1 MPRSKTALLIVAA
14 GRGTRLGS
22 DTPKQYL
29 KAGGVPVLRHA
40 ILRFRAHPAIGTI
53 RVVIDPDHRDLYEHA
68 IAGIDLPPPVEGGA
82 ERCQSV
88 LNGLHALLDEAPK
101 KILIHDAARPF
112 ADDAVI
118 DRVIAALD
126 HAPGAIPAL
135 PVPDTLKQAAGLE
148 TPITGT
154 VDRSTLFRAQTPQG
168 FHYRALLHA
177 HETAEAHTTDDAALL
192 EARGQE
198 VRLVEGAESL
208 FKITTEADLLR
219 AENMMTSHMEPRV
232 GTGFD
237 VHRLGPGET
246 IMLCGVE
253 ITHDRT
259 LIGHSDADVG
269 LHAITDALLGA
280 IADGDIGSH
289 FPPSDPQWKGAAS
302 DQFLAH
308 ARDLVLNRGGRITH
322 IDVTLICEQPKIGP
336 HRPAMR
342 QRIAEIMELPESRI
356 SVKATTSERLGF
368 TGRGE
373 GIAAQAAATVLLP
386 VEVDQ

>member
-1 MPRSKTALLIVAA
+1 VSRSKTALLIVAA

-22 DTPKQYL
+22 ETPKQYL
-29 KAGGVPVLRHA
+29 KVGGLPVLRHA
-40 ILRFRAHPAIGTI
+40 VLRFRAHPAIGAI
-53 RVVIDPDHRDLYEHA
+53 RVVIDPDHRDLYEQA
-68 IAGIDLPPPVEGGA
+68 VAGIDLPPPVEGGA
-82 ERCQSV
+82 ERGQSV
-88 LNGLHALLDEAPK
+88 LNGLRALTDEAPDMV
-101 KILIHDAARPF
+101 LIHDAARPF
-112 ADDAVI
+112 VQNAVI
-118 DRVIAALD
+118 DRVLAALEQ
-126 HAPGAIPAL
+126 APGAIPAL
-135 PVPDTLKQAAGLE
+135 PVPDTLKQAAGLNAA
-148 TPITGT
+148 ITGT

-168 FHYRALLHA
+168 FHYQTLLQAHDAASSHA
-177 HETAEAHTTDDAALL
+177 TDDATLL
-192 EARGQE
+192 EARDLE
-198 VRLVEGAESL
+198 VRLVDGAESL
-208 FKITTEADLLR
+208 FKITTEADLMR
-219 AENMMTSHMEPRV
+219 AESMMASQMEPRV

-246 IMLCGVE
+246 ITLCGIE
-253 ITHDRT
+253 IAHDRT

-302 DQFLAH
+302 DRFLMH
-308 ARDLVLNRGGRITH
+308 ARDLVLNKGGRITH

-342 QRIAEIMELPESRI
+342 RRIAEIMELPESRI
-356 SVKATTSERLGF
+356 SVKATTSEKLGF

-386 VEVDQ
+386 AEIDQ

>member
-22 DTPKQYL
+22 EIPKQYL
-29 KAGGVPVLRHA
+29 KVGGISVLRHA
-40 ILRFRAHPAIGTI
+40 VQRCLSHPAIDTI
-53 RVVIDPDHRDLYEHA
+53 RVVIDPAHQDLYQSA
-68 IAGIDLPPPVEGGA
+68 VRGLDLPPPVFGGD
-82 ERCQSV
+82 ERGQSV
-88 LNGLHALLDEAPK
+88 LNGLQALGDFGPDLV
-101 KILIHDAARPF
+101 LIHDAARPF
-112 ADDAVI
+112 VEASVI
-118 DRVIAALD
+118 DRVVAAL
-126 HAPGAIPAL
+126 HHSPGAIPAL
-135 PVPDTLKQAAGLE
+135 PVPDTLKQAVGLDR
-148 TPITGT
+148 PITGT
-154 VDRSTLFRAQTPQG
+154 IDRSTLFRAQTPQG
-168 FHYRALLHA
+168 FHYRALLDA
-177 HETAEAHTTDDAALL
+177 HEASDTHKTDDAALL
-192 EARGQE
+192 EARGLTVQ
-198 VRLVEGAESL
+198 LVEGAESL
-208 FKITTEADLLR
+208 FKITTEADLMR
-219 AENMMTSHMEPRV
+219 AESMLASHMEPRV

-246 IMLCGVE
+246 ITLCGIE
-253 ITHDRT
+253 IAHDRS

-302 DQFLAH
+302 DQFLMH

-322 IDVTLICEQPKIGP
+322 IDVTLICEHPKIGP

-342 QRIAEIMELPESRI
+342 RRIAEIMDLPESRI
-356 SVKATTSERLGF
+356 SVKATTSEKLGF

-386 VEVDQ
+386 SESDQ

>member
-14 GRGTRLGS
+14 GRGTRLGNQI
-22 DTPKQYL
+22 PKQYL
-29 KAGGVPVLRHA
+29 KVGGVPVLRHA
-40 ILRFRAHPAIGTI
+40 VQRFRAHAAIGTI
-53 RVVIDPDHRDLYEHA
+53 RIVIDPDYRDLYDQA
-68 IAGIDLPPPVEGGA
+68 VAGLDISPPVEGGA
-82 ERCQSV
+82 ERSQSV
-88 LNGLHALLDEAPK
+88 LNGLRAFIDEAPDTV
-101 KILIHDAARPF
+101 LIHDAARPF
-112 ADDAVI
+112 VDDAVV
-118 DRVIAALD
+118 DRVIEALES
-126 HAPGAIPAL
+126 APGAIPAL
-135 PVPDTLKQAAGLE
+135 PVHDTLKQAPGLSE
-148 TPITGT
+148 PISGT

-168 FHYRALLHA
+168 FQYRTLLDA
-177 HETAEAHTTDDAALL
+177 HETAECHTTDDAALL
-192 EARGQE
+192 EANGLD

-208 FKITTEADLLR
+208 FKITTEADLMR
-219 AENMMTSHMEPRV
+219 AESMMASSMEPRT

-237 VHRLGPGET
+237 VHRLGPGDS
-246 IMLCGVE
+246 IMLCG
-253 ITHDRT
+253 IDIAHDRT

-308 ARDLVLNRGGRITH
+308 ARDLVLKKGGRITH

-342 QRIAEIMELPESRI
+342 RRIAEIMDLPESRI
-356 SVKATTSERLGF
+356 SVKATTSEKLGF

-386 VEVDQ
+386 AEIDQ

>member
-22 DTPKQYL
+22 ETPKQYL
-29 KAGGVPVLRHA
+29 KVGGVSVLRHA
-40 ILRFRAHPAIGTI
+40 VLRFRAHPEIGTI
-53 RVVIDPDHRDLYEHA
+53 RVVIDPDHRDLYEQA
-68 IAGIDLPPPVEGGA
+68 VAGIDLAPPVEGGA
-82 ERCQSV
+82 ERSQSV
-88 LNGLHALLDEAPK
+88 LNGLRALLDEAPER
-101 KILIHDAARPF
+101 ILIHDAARPF
-112 ADDAVI
+112 VDSAVI
-118 DRVIAALD
+118 DRVIAALNN
-126 HAPGAIPAL
+126 APGAIPAL
-135 PVPDTLKQAAGLE
+135 PVPDTLKQACGLN

-168 FHYRALLHA
+168 FHYRALLDA
-177 HETAEAHTTDDAALL
+177 HEAAESHTTDDAALL
-192 EARGQE
+192 EASGQE
-198 VRLVEGAESL
+198 VLLVEGAESL

-219 AENMMTSHMEPRV
+219 AESMMASHMEPRV

-246 IMLCGVE
+246 ITLCGIE
-253 ITHDRT
+253 IAHDRT

-302 DQFLAH
+302 DQFLMH
-308 ARDLVLNRGGRITH
+308 ARDLVLHKGGRITH

-342 QRIAEIMELPESRI
+342 QRIAEIMALPESRI
-356 SVKATTSERLGF
+356 SVKATTSEKLGF

-386 VEVDQ
+386 AEIDQ

>member
-22 DTPKQYL
+22 ETPKQYL
-29 KAGGVPVLRHA
+29 KVGGVPVLRHA
-40 ILRFRAHPAIGTI
+40 VMRFQAHPAIGNI
-53 RVVIDPDHRDLYEHA
+53 RVVISPDHRELYERA
-68 IAGIDLPPPVEGGA
+68 VAGIDLAPPVEGGE
-82 ERCQSV
+82 ERSQSV
-88 LNGLHALLDEAPK
+88 LNGLRALLDDAPET
-101 KILIHDAARPF
+101 ILIHDAARPF
-112 ADDAVI
+112 VDGAVI
-118 DRVIAALD
+118 DRVIDALGD
-126 HAPGAIPAL
+126 APGAIPAL
-135 PVPDTLKQAAGLE
+135 PVTDTLKQASGLNAL
-148 TPITGT
+148 ITGT
-154 VDRSTLFRAQTPQG
+154 VDRSSLFRAQTPQG
-168 FHYRALLHA
+168 FHYRALLDA
-177 HETAEAHTTDDAALL
+177 HESAESQTTDDAALL

-208 FKITTEADLLR
+208 FKITTEADLMR
-219 AENMMTSHMEPRV
+219 AENMMTSIMEPRV

-237 VHRLGPGET
+237 VHRLGAGET
-246 IMLCGVE
+246 ITLCGIDIAHE
-253 ITHDRT
+253 RT

-302 DQFLAH
+302 DQFLMH
-308 ARDLVLNRGGRITH
+308 ARDLVRNKGGRITH

-342 QRIAEIMELPESRI
+342 RRIADIMELPESRI
-356 SVKATTSERLGF
+356 SVKATTSEKLGF

-386 VEVDQ
+386 AEIDQ

>member
-1 MPRSKTALLIVAA
+1 VPRSKTALLIVAA

-29 KAGGVPVLRHA
+29 KVGGVPVLRYA
-40 ILRFRAHPAIGTI
+40 VLRFRAHPAIGTI
-53 RVVIDPDHRDLYEHA
+53 RVVIDPDHRDLYEQA

-88 LNGLHALLDEAPK
+88 LNGLRALLDEAPE

-112 ADDAVI
+112 VDDAVI

-135 PVPDTLKQAAGLE
+135 PVPDTLKKAAGLE

-168 FHYRALLHA
+168 FHYHALLDA
-177 HETAEAHTTDDAALL
+177 HETAEAYTTDDAALL
-192 EARGQE
+192 EARGQK

-219 AENMMTSHMEPRV
+219 AENMMASHMEPRV

-246 IMLCGVE
+246 ITLCGIE
-253 ITHDRT
+253 IIHDRT

-342 QRIAEIMELPESRI
+342 QRIAEIMELPESRV
-356 SVKATTSERLGF
+356 SVKATTSEKLGF

-386 VEVDQ
+386 AEIDQ

>member
-22 DTPKQYL
+22 ATPKQYL
-29 KAGGVPVLRHA
+29 TVGGVPVLRHA
-40 ILRFRAHPAIGTI
+40 VQRCLGHPAIGAI
-53 RVVIDPDHRDLYEHA
+53 RVVIDPAHRELYENA
-68 IAGIDLPPPVEGGA
+68 VRGLELPPPVEGGD
-82 ERCQSV
+82 ERGQSV
-88 LNGLHALLDEAPK
+88 LNGLRALEDFGPDLV
-101 KILIHDAARPF
+101 LIHDAARPF
-112 ADDAVI
+112 VEIAVI
-118 DRVIAALD
+118 DRVVAALQ
-126 HAPGAIPAL
+126 HSPGAIPAL
-135 PVPDTLKQAAGLE
+135 PVPDTLKRAVGLDR
-148 TPITGT
+148 PITGT

-168 FHYRALLHA
+168 FHFRALLDA
-177 HETAEAHTTDDAALL
+177 HEASDSHMTDDAALL
-192 EARGQE
+192 EALGLTVQ
-198 VRLVEGAESL
+198 LVEGAESL
-208 FKITTEADLLR
+208 FKITTEADLMR
-219 AENMMTSHMEPRV
+219 AESMMASRMEPRV

-237 VHRLGPGET
+237 VHRLGPGESIT
-246 IMLCGVE
+246 LCGIE
-253 ITHDRT
+253 IAHDRT

-302 DQFLAH
+302 DRFLMH
-308 ARDLVLNRGGRITH
+308 ARDLVVNRGGRITH
-322 IDVTLICEQPKIGP
+322 IDVTLICERPKIGP

-342 QRIAEIMELPESRI
+342 RRIAEIMNLPESRI

-386 VEVDQ
+386 SESDQ

>member
-22 DTPKQYL
+22 ETPKQYL
-29 KAGGVPVLRHA
+29 KVGGVPVLRHA
-40 ILRFRAHPAIGTI
+40 VLRFQAHPAIGNI
-53 RVVIDPDHRDLYEHA
+53 RVVISPDHLELYEQA
-68 IAGIDLPPPVEGGA
+68 VAGIDLAPPVEGGE
-82 ERCQSV
+82 ERSQSV
-88 LNGLHALLDEAPK
+88 LNGLRALLDDAPET
-101 KILIHDAARPF
+101 ILIHDAARPF
-112 ADDAVI
+112 VDGAVI
-118 DRVIAALD
+118 DRVIDALGD
-126 HAPGAIPAL
+126 APGAIPAL
-135 PVPDTLKQAAGLE
+135 PVTDTLKQASGLNAL
-148 TPITGT
+148 ITGT

-168 FHYRALLHA
+168 FHYRALLDA
-177 HETAEAHTTDDAALL
+177 HEAAESQTTDDAALL

-208 FKITTEADLLR
+208 FKITTEADLMR
-219 AENMMTSHMEPRV
+219 AENMMTSIMEPRV

-237 VHRLGPGET
+237 VHRLGAGET
-246 IMLCGVE
+246 ITLCGIDIAHE
-253 ITHDRT
+253 RT

-269 LHAITDALLGA
+269 LHAITDAVLGA

-302 DQFLAH
+302 DQFLMH
-308 ARDLVLNRGGRITH
+308 ARDLVRNKGGRITH

-342 QRIAEIMELPESRI
+342 RRIADIMELPESRI
-356 SVKATTSERLGF
+356 SVKATTSEKLGF

-386 VEVDQ
+386 AEIDQ

>member
-22 DTPKQYL
+22 ETPKQYL
-29 KAGGVPVLRHA
+29 KVGGVPVLRHA
-40 ILRFRAHPAIGTI
+40 VLRFRAHPAIGTI
-53 RVVIDPDHRDLYEHA
+53 RVVIDPEHRALYEQA
-68 IAGIDLPPPVEGGA
+68 VAGIDLAPPVEGGA
-82 ERCQSV
+82 ERSQSV
-88 LNGLHALLDEAPK
+88 LNGLRALIDEAPGQV
-101 KILIHDAARPF
+101 LIHDAARPF
-112 ADDAVI
+112 VQSAVI
-118 DRVIAALD
+118 DRVLEALD
-126 HAPGAIPAL
+126 QVPGAIPAL
-135 PVPDTLKQAAGLE
+135 PVPDTLKQAASLDA
-148 TPITGT
+148 PITGT

-168 FHYRALLHA
+168 FHYRALLDA
-177 HETAEAHTTDDAALL
+177 HEAAEAHTTDDAALL

-208 FKITTEADLLR
+208 FKITTEADLMR
-219 AENMMTSHMEPRV
+219 AGNMMASHMEPRV

-237 VHRLGPGET
+237 VHRLGPGEN
-246 IMLCGVE
+246 IMLCG
-253 ITHDRT
+253 IDIAHDRT

-280 IADGDIGSH
+280 IADGDIGNH

-302 DQFLAH
+302 DQFLMH
-308 ARDLVLNRGGRITH
+308 ARDLVLNKGGRITH

-342 QRIAEIMELPESRI
+342 RRIAEIMALPESRI
-356 SVKATTSERLGF
+356 SVKATTSEKLGF

-373 GIAAQAAATVLLP
+373 GIAAQATATVLLP
-386 VEVDQ
+386 QEIER